1 MKKILPLLIPI
12 SFIFVLFLHGK
23 TQGDLPGSNAR
34 YQEGDLKPT
43 ETQKKVER
51 LVFGILSN
59 YHYRK
64 IAVNDS
70 LSSKIY
76 DAYIKELDPN
86 KVFFIAS
93 DIEDL
98 EKFRFTIDEQ
108 LSAGD
113 LTSAFQIYNLYQTRY
128 KERYAFI
135 HAVLNKPFD
144 FNADETY
151 QPNRDKA
158 VWAKT
163 AEELNDF
170 WRKDIKRQFLD
181 WKIGGKA
188 DTTAVR
194 EMKERYAR
202 SEKYM
207 ARTKSE
213 DVFQIFMNAYTE
225 SIDPHTSYMIP
236 KAAQEFNKD
245 MAQSF
250 EGIGATLRLEG
261 DYVTIQ
267 DLVPGGPAFR
277 SKLIN
282 PKDRI
287 VGVAQ
292 GDEGSF
298 VDVIGWFT
306 DDAVKLI
313 RGPKGTVVRLKILP
327 ASGVTGSPTN
337 EIRIVREKI
346 KLEEQTAKKEV
357 LVFNQ
362 GDKKIK
368 LGLITIPMFY
378 RDFEGARKREADF
391 KSTTSDVKKFL
402 GEFKQEGIDAL
413 IVDLRNNGG
422 GSLIEAIDLTGLFI
436 TKGPVVQRKQS
447 DGKITQELDRD
458 PEQSYDG
465 PLAIMI
471 NRFSASAS
479 EIFAAA
485 IQDYKRG
492 IIVGEQSYGKGT
504 VQSVVDLDNYMANEK
519 EPVGQLKI
527 TIEKFYRI
535 NGSSTQHKGVSPD
548 FAMPS
553 AFSAEEFGE
562 SSQPS
567 ALPWDM
573 IASTIFTP
581 TLHVNPAVLSK
592 VQTGFNVRLKTKP
605 DLVKLKEDF
614 NRWKKIKETNSI
626 SLNLTK
632 RKKELDDQK
641 KKPDEAQAV
650 EDALSG
656 GNGPTTS
663 ETDADKKAKSTAD
676 KHAKDVYLKETQ
688 QIVADW
694 LQALSPKVAK
704 LNAPK

>member
-23 TQGDLPGSNAR
+23 SQGDLPSSTAY

-86 KVFFIAS
+86 KVFFIAP

-113 LTSAFQIYNLYQTRY
+113 LTSAFQIYNLYQTRT

-135 HAVLNKPFD
+135 HTVLNKPFD
-144 FNADETY
+144 FNAEETY

-158 VWAKT
+158 VWAKS

-170 WRKDIKRQFLD
+170 WRKDIKRQLLD

-188 DTTAVR
+188 DTTAIR
-194 EMKERYAR
+194 EMKDRYAR

-213 DVFQIFMNAYTE
+213 DVFQVFMNAYTE

-292 GDEGSF
+292 GDDGSF

-327 ASGVTGSPTN
+327 ASGVTGSPTS

-362 GDKKIK
+362 GDKKNK
-368 LGLITIPMFY
+368 
-378 RDFEGARKREADF
+378 
-391 KSTTSDVKKFL
+391 
-402 GEFKQEGIDAL
+402 
-413 IVDLRNNGG
+413 
-422 GSLIEAIDLTGLFI
+422 
-436 TKGPVVQRKQS
+436 
-447 DGKITQELDRD
+447 
-458 PEQSYDG
+458 
-465 PLAIMI
+465 
-471 NRFSASAS
+471 
-479 EIFAAA
+479 
-485 IQDYKRG
+485 
-492 IIVGEQSYGKGT
+492 
-504 VQSVVDLDNYMANEK
+504 
-519 EPVGQLKI
+519 
-527 TIEKFYRI
+527 
-535 NGSSTQHKGVSPD
+535 
-548 FAMPS
+548 
-553 AFSAEEFGE
+553 
-562 SSQPS
+562 
-567 ALPWDM
+567 
-573 IASTIFTP
+573 
-581 TLHVNPAVLSK
+581 
-592 VQTGFNVRLKTKP
+592 
-605 DLVKLKEDF
+605 
-614 NRWKKIKETNSI
+614 
-626 SLNLTK
+626 
-632 RKKELDDQK
+632 
-641 KKPDEAQAV
+641 
-650 EDALSG
+650 
-656 GNGPTTS
+656 
-663 ETDADKKAKSTAD
+663 
-676 KHAKDVYLKETQ
+676 
-688 QIVADW
+688 
-694 LQALSPKVAK
+694 
-704 LNAPK
+704 